1 MTQLCKKVSCHLNSL
16 YRLKSFLKTN
26 QRKILV
32 KSFIYSNYNY
42 CPLVWHFCSK
52 KSVNKTERIQYR
64 VLQFLQNDYDS
75 DYNTLLKKS
84 DKFSMEIRRLRPM
97 ALEIFKSLND
107 LNPSFMN
114 ILFNKRNNINRRKND
129 LIFFKQN
136 TITFGS
142 NSLRCLS
149 PHIWNTLPEN
159 TKEITSNLL
168 QYIWFSTL
176 ALYITLLFVLL
187 PVMTALI

>member
-1 MTQLCKKVSCHLNSL
+1 
-16 YRLKSFLKTN
+16 
-26 QRKILV
+26 
-32 KSFIYSNYNY
+32 
-42 CPLVWHFCSK
+42 
-52 KSVNKTERIQYR
+52 
-64 VLQFLQNDYDS
+64 
-75 DYNTLLKKS
+75 
-84 DKFSMEIRRLRPM
+84 M

-129 LIFFKQN
+129 LIFFKKN

>member
-1 MTQLCKKVSCHLNSL
+1 M
-16 YRLKSFLKTN
+16 
-26 QRKILV
+26 
-32 KSFIYSNYNY
+32 
-42 CPLVWHFCSK
+42 WHFCSK

-84 DKFSMEIRRLRPM
+84 DKFSMEIRRRRPM
-97 ALEIFKSLND
+97 ALEIFESLNH

-129 LIFFKQN
+129 LVIFRQK